1 MKITVNLASRPYV
14 ELRPVYTQLRIW
26 IGVLALAAIP
36 LWLLLHTEQKKAA
49 VAVARVSR
57 VETAVS
63 TLERQ
68 QQSYQTLMKQPKNA
82 AVLTQSS
89 FLNGLFRRKA
99 FSWTATMTDLET
111 VLPGGVQVL
120 SIDPVIAKDGHVT
133 IRMRV
138 SGQRDRALD
147 LIRNLEKS
155 KHFASPRLAGESLA
169 SSGEGTNGR
178 GAVEPVASGLVNMD
192 ILADYKPLSYADK
205 QTAGGLRKEALPSPA
220 EMLRQMKK
228 PAPKRRKK

>member
-57 VETAVS
+57 VETAVN
-63 TLERQ
+63 TLEKR
-68 QQSYQTLMKQPKNA
+68 QQSYQALMKQPKNA

-178 GAVEPVASGLVNMD
+178 GTVEPVASGLVNMD

-205 QTAGGLRKEALPSPA
+205 QTPAGLRKEALPSPA